1 MAIRVL
7 VVETH
12 VSARDAIVTEL
23 GRDSETE
30 VVAAVAGDLTGEEL
44 LELAREK
51 QADVVIVDFNA
62 GTLGADAFD
71 VVKAITQP
79 VSDVRLLALIQRV
92 DGILLRRLTS
102 SRVTGCLFSDDP
114 CVQSLA
120 EIVHRVHGG
129 IVTYSPR
136 STNRCFD
143 TSRCA

>member
-12 VSARDAIVTEL
+12 VLARDAIVTEL
-23 GRDSETE
+23 GRDSATE

-51 QADVVIVDFNA
+51 QADVVIVDFSA

-79 VSDVRLLALIQRV
+79 VSDVRLLPLIQRV

-114 CVQSLA
+114 